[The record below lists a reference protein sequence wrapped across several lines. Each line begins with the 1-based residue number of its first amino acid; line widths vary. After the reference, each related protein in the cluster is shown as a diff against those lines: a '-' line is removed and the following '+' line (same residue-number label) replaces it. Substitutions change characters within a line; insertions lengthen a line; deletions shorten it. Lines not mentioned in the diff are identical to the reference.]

1 MKKRD
6 IIIAILAIT
15 TASSIGYGMKGNE
28 RANKLVEKANEL
40 TEVIESQ
47 NINIEELTKNISD
60 LSQANQENQ
69 EIIDSLKTELENRLE
84 ELEEAR
90 QRIAKI
96 NSKVSFNHLNV
107 LEVSGATDV
116 HMRRA
121 LKGTVLE
128 SVASSFARAEEDYG
142 VNAFL
147 IAARAAQESGWG
159 ASARARY
166 QNNLTGY
173 AVYNSNAKGSAFSSW
188 DESIMS
194 TAELLRKEYLTP
206 GGHSFNGYRVAD
218 INERYCFKEDGVTV
232 DYDWCRNIISIA
244 YDLKNKANNF

>member
-15 TASSIGYGMKGNE
+15 TASSIGYGMNGNE
-28 RANKLVEKANEL
+28 RANKLAEKANEL
-40 TEVIESQ
+40 TEIIESQ

-69 EIIDSLKTELENRLE
+69 EIIDSLKTELENRLK

-96 NSKVSFNHLNV
+96 NSKVSFNHLNA

-121 LKGTVLE
+121 LKGTALE
-128 SVASSFARAEEDYG
+128 SVANSFVRAEEKFG
-142 VNAFL
+142 INAFL
-147 IAARAAQESGWG
+147 IAAIAAQESGWG
-159 ASARARY
+159 TSARSKY

-173 AVYNSNAKGSAFSSW
+173 AVYSSDAKGSTFSSW

-194 TAELLRKEYLTP
+194 TAELLKKEYLTP
-206 GGHSFNGYRVAD
+206 GGHSFNGYRVED
-218 INERYCFKEDGVTV
+218 INKRYCLKEDGVTV